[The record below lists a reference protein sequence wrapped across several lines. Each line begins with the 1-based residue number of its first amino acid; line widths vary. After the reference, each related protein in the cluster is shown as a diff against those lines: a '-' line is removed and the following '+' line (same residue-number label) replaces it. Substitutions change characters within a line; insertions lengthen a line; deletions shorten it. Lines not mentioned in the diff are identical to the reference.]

1 MKDDIITLNRGAKEL
16 AQGITL
22 ENVPLNQYMEFLAV
36 AQDWKKVVAEIA
48 ECCEVDLSK
57 IFEARNKADEYCQKV
72 TAEKG
77 DQIVDTEQEK
87 EYRALLQNYESA
99 KKYPE
104 MIIDGNKV
112 IALCMKYAHLGVPK
126 SVCKQYGWKE
136 GLPDTTKVRIE

>member
-48 ECCEVDLSK
+48 ECCV
-57 IFEARNKADEYCQKV
+57 
-72 TAEKG
+72 
-77 DQIVDTEQEK
+77 
-87 EYRALLQNYESA
+87 LLQNYENA
-99 KKYPE
+99 KEYPE

-112 IALCMKYAHLGVPK
+112 IALCMKYAHLGVPE
-126 SVCKQYGWKE
+126 SVRKQYGWKE

>member
-36 AQDWKKVVAEIA
+36 AQDWKKVVTEIA
-48 ECCEVDLSK
+48 ECCEIGLYRISDAK
-57 IFEARNKADEYCQKV
+57 WKA
-72 TAEKG
+72 
-77 DQIVDTEQEK
+77 K
-87 EYRALLQNYESA
+87 EYREKVMDVKGSQVTEAEQKEYQALLKNYAAA

-104 MIIDGNKV
+104 MVIDGNKV
-112 IALCMKYAHLGVPK
+112 IKLCMKYAHLGISK
-126 SVCKQYGWKE
+126 EAREYYGWSE